1 MLMRGNSS
9 DSETYLKARVTSS
22 VQTKCSPRLR
32 NAKKDRS
39 RSVALNS
46 PCVRVGG
53 LREVQACGVFA
64 VLCGSGFVLT
74 QVPQLAQ
81 AAAGNI

>member
-1 MLMRGNSS
+1 MMLMRGNSS

-53 LREVQACGVFA
+53 LREVQACS
-64 VLCGSGFVLT
+64 LSS
-74 QVPQLAQ
+74 
-81 AAAGNI
+81 AALGLF